1 MRQAVLLGNADTK
14 RTDYFRQAAAQAELP
29 FLFIDWKEF
38 DQCLDQWKARLPQAE
53 WLLKIDPPLWN
64 SCSLGELEHLTQ
76 DYKEKLC
83 RLSQTAQRYP
93 LEFLNHPLVIAQL
106 LDKRECK
113 RRLVQAGLAVT
124 EMLKV
129 QEPDGWTVERL
140 LAAMRQKRICQVFV
154 KPVSG
159 SGAAG
164 VSAFRW
170 YPAAGRMALYTC
182 ALLHPEYGL
191 VNTKRLRRFSGQ
203 EEVLAYLERILAL
216 DCVVERWYAKAEYE
230 GYSYDLRAVVLDGRT
245 EFLLGRLSKGPITN
259 LHLNNHP
266 MAAERLG
273 LPAAVL
279 EETAAL
285 CQKAAGCFPGLR
297 SVGIDILL
305 EKGSLRPR
313 IIEMNAQGDLM
324 YQDIFQENRIYR
336 RQARMMLDWQ
346 AGMTACG

>member
-1 MRQAVLLGNADTK
+1 MRQAVLLGSADTK
-14 RTDYFRQAAAQAELP
+14 RTDYFRQAAAQAQLP
-29 FLFIDWKEF
+29 VLFVDWKDL
-38 DQCLDQWKARLPQAE
+38 DQCLEQWKAQQPQAE
-53 WLLKIDPPLWN
+53 WLLKIDPPLWD
-64 SCSLGELEHLTQ
+64 SCSLGELEHLTR

-83 RLSQTAQRYP
+83 RLSQTAQVYP
-93 LEFLNHPLVIAQL
+93 LEFLNHPLAIMQL

-113 RRLVQAGLAVT
+113 RRLGQAGLAVT
-124 EMLKV
+124 ETLEA
-129 QEPDGWTVERL
+129 QDPGGWTMEQL
-140 LAAMRQKRICQVFV
+140 LAAMRREKVWQVFI

-170 YPAAGRMALYTC
+170 HPAAGRMALYTC

-203 EEVLAYLERILAL
+203 EEVLAYLEQILAL

-266 MAAERLG
+266 MAADQLG
-273 LPAAVL
+273 IPAAVL
-279 EETAAL
+279 EEAAL
-285 CQKAAGCFPGLR
+285 LCQRAAGCFPGLR
-297 SVGIDILL
+297 SVGIDVLL

-313 IIEMNAQGDLM
+313 VIEMNAQGDLM
-324 YQDIFQENRIYR
+324 YQDIFHENRIYQ
-336 RQARMMLDWQ
+336 RQAEMMREYCNSALL
-346 AGMTACG
+346 